1 MDNVM
6 TVEGLDEKDALK
18 LAEIFVKRSSKITIE
33 LVAEGLLQKYYK
45 VTVEVNGKE
54 KEDGHTD

>member
-6 TVEGLDEKDALK
+6 TVEGLDGKDALK
-18 LAEIFVKRSSKITIE
+18 LAEIFVKKSSRIIIE
-33 LVAEGLLQKYYK
+33 FVAEGLMQKYYK
-45 VTVEVNGKE
+45 VTVEVNPKE